1 MGLIQ
6 RTGQG
11 DDAHNDKR
19 EDMGML
25 VQKDRDE
32 PVWLD
37 DKACDLD
44 AFRHHV
50 QQVTRPDDYPYA
62 ADIIN
67 NIPVYD
73 GDTLRAAFGS
83 QDQARPVMAEF
94 NRAFLAGPG
103 IIAIRDG
110 YTDHALV
117 DAVTEV
123 LFAIIAE
130 EEAGDGGAGDHFAA
144 AGANSRVWN
153 AHEKLAMKDPHLFVR
168 YNTND
173 ILRRVSEAWLGSAYQ
188 ITTQVNVV
196 RPGGKAQTAHRDY
209 HMGFQSAEALKTYPT
224 SQHALSACLTL
235 QGAVAHTDMPIAS
248 GPTKLLPYSQSYVP
262 GYLAVLREDFRSFF
276 EEHYVQMPLNKGD
289 MLFFNPATFHAAGDN
304 TTSDIQ
310 RIANLMQIGSS
321 YGRSIEIVD
330 RSRLTKQVY
339 PYVLALSQSGA
350 LSARDVD
357 NVVAATAEGYP
368 FPANLDIDSPLT
380 GMAPPSQQ
388 DVMRQ
393 ALAEHWSPAQLNQ
406 AIDAQDDRKR
416 SH

>member
-1 MGLIQ
+1 MLV
-6 RTGQG
+6 
-11 DDAHNDKR
+11 HNDGSKA
-19 EDMGML
+19 
-25 VQKDRDE
+25 
-32 PVWLD
+32 VWLD

-50 QQVTRPDDYPYA
+50 QQVTRPERYPHA
-62 ADIIN
+62 AEIMN

-73 GDTLRAAFGS
+73 GDALRVAFGS
-83 QDQARPVMAEF
+83 QNRAQLVMAEF
-94 NRAFLAGPG
+94 NQAFLDGPG
-103 IIAIRDG
+103 IVAIRGG

-117 DAVTEV
+117 DAVTDV

-130 EEAGDGGAGDHFAA
+130 EEAGDAGAGDHFAA

-168 YNTND
+168 YNSNE
-173 ILRRVSEAWLGSAYQ
+173 ILRRVCEAWLGSAYQ

-209 HMGFQSAEALKTYPT
+209 HMGFQSADALKTYPA
-224 SQHALSACLTL
+224 SQHALSARLTL

-248 GPTKLLPYSQSYVP
+248 GPTKLLPYSQSYLP
-262 GYLAVLREDFRSFF
+262 GYLAVLREDFRDYF
-276 EEHYVQMPLNKGD
+276 EEHFVQMPLNKGD

-304 TTSDIQ
+304 TTTNVQ

-339 PYVLALSQSGA
+339 PHVLALAQSGV
-350 LSARDVD
+350 LSPRQVD

-393 ALAEHWSPAQLNQ
+393 ALADQWTPEQLSD
-406 AIDAQDDRKR
+406 AIDAQDGRKR